1 MITDVYISIYV
12 QRSGITYHNVDIF
25 HIMYRRT
32 HTHTSCFIQLFGLGL
47 WWSFT
52 RLRVVALRITL
63 FGGWWQYPHRWSN
76 LPRQFGHLA
85 KNPNMLGIFGSIFQ
99 KNLVEFLV
107 KAFSKMTCTQ
117 HEKIWKFNNLFLSVF
132 SLQKLQYRRSFNI
145 KKQIEGIFTFTPV
158 FGRFW
163 IFIAAGDP
171 VGIPHLNISVV
182 VQARQIFQKSTL
194 LPTRPTTIF
203 FIGLVSELPLFL
215 PGVLASSKRSHHFFK
230 MVATTSRL
238 PWNDR
243 LLASAVPLENLI
255 LV

>member
-1 MITDVYISIYV
+1 MVIIYP
-12 QRSGITYHNVDIF
+12 
-25 HIMYRRT
+25 
-32 HTHTSCFIQLFGLGL
+32 TSCRCFANHPL
-47 WWSFT
+47 
-52 RLRVVALRITL
+52 RRVVAIPSSMVKPSSPVWSFGEKSEHVGNFRIHL
-63 FGGWWQYPHRWSN
+63 SKKSGGFFGES
-76 LPRQFGHLA
+76 FF
-85 KNPNMLGIFGSIFQ
+85 KNDLHT
-99 KNLVEFLV
+99 
-107 KAFSKMTCTQ
+107 AR
-117 HEKIWKFNNLFLSVF
+117 KIWKFNNLFLSVF

-145 KKQIEGIFTFTPV
+145 KKQIEGIFTFTPF

-171 VGIPHLNISVV
+171 VGIPHLKISVV